1 MKEPKSDENKLERD
15 WERKRAGTYLLT
27 CGRARSR
34 EGVAPAGAPNSSL
47 ATAMA
52 AVGLPLPK
60 LCALHDSVLLT
71 DSP

>member
-15 WERKRAGTYLLT
+15 WERKRA

>member
-1 MKEPKSDENKLERD
+1 MKEPKPDENKLERH
-15 WERKRAGTYLLT
+15 WGSKREL
-27 CGRARSR
+27 CGSKPPRQV
-34 EGVAPAGAPNSSL
+34 GVAPAGAPNSSL

-60 LCALHDSVLLT
+60 LCPLHDSVLLT